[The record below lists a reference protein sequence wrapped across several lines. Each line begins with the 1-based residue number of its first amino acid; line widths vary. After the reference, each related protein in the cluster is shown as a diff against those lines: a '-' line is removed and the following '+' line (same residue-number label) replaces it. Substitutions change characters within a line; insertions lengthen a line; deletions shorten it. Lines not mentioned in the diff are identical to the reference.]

1 MIRLKTLMYATIKNN
16 IKASTLND
24 DYCFIVQKIANIIKI
39 IHYFMTINRIFLK
52 KLFILQTIS

>member
-1 MIRLKTLMYATIKNN
+1 MYATIKNN

-39 IHYFMTINRIFLK
+39 THYFMTINRIFLK
-52 KLFILQTIS
+52 KLSILQTIS